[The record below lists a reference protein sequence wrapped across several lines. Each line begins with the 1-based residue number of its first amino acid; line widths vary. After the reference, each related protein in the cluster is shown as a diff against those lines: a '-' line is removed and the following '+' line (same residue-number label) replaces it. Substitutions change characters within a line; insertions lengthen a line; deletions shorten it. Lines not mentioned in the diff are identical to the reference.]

1 MFSISNRKHILSI
14 IVVVLCSSN
23 AFAEMYSLPVS
34 RVMQRNST
42 CWAATATVILGYY
55 NKYPDDRDEYSG
67 DTRFMGLCEAVTR
80 HHVLAYSQCSD
91 SLPCPG
97 YDDQKVCRATG
108 LTTDS
113 YYPCRSCCEYWY
125 FSNTAIHCNRTA
137 GIGKLL
143 SDGGIRYNSTASMT
157 ISSIRNEIIVNRRP
171 IPVYG
176 NAHYIVIVGVD
187 DTVDQIIVHNGWS
200 SSSSTRGGF
209 WVTNT
214 TGLVSAFGPLTY
226 YPLTSSVPTTHQ
238 IYMESER
245 PADMDQPAY
254 AHSCDD
260 SYNYEAYGANQTLE
274 VGPYIL
280 PSGLDST
287 FSIEN
292 DGRIVF
298 QPGFRA
304 ESGTTLHAGV
314 YI

>member
-1 MFSISNRKHILSI
+1 MFLMKKRKVILCI
-14 IVVVLCSSN
+14 LAMVLWSSS
-23 AFAEMYSLPVS
+23 AFAEMYSLSVP
-34 RVMQRNST
+34 RVKQRGSS

-55 NKYPDDRDEYSG
+55 DSYPDDRDEYAG

-80 HHVLAYSQCSD
+80 HHVLNYSQCSD

-97 YDDQKVCRATG
+97 YDDKSICKATG
-108 LTTDS
+108 LTPDS

-137 GIGKLL
+137 GIGSLL
-143 SDGGIRYNSTASMT
+143 SDGGIGYGSTTTMPIA
-157 ISSIRNEIIVNRRP
+157 SIRNEIITDRQP

-176 NAHYIVIVGVD
+176 SAHYVVIVGVD

-200 SSSSTRGGF
+200 TSSTEGGF

-214 TGLVSAFGPLTY
+214 SGLINAFGPLTY
-226 YPLTSSVPTTHQ
+226 YPLNTAVPSTHQ

-245 PADMDQPAY
+245 PADMNQSAY
-254 AHSCDD
+254 SHSCDD
-260 SYNYEAYGANQTLE
+260 SYNYEAYGANQVME

-287 FSIEN
+287 FSIES

-304 ESGTTLHAGV
+304 ENGTTVHAGA
-314 YI
+314 YL